1 MKHTI
6 RGTTLQIV
14 DVELNEGES
23 VFTESGGMAWMSSN
37 IEMTSNMKGGIGKTF
52 GRMLSGESMFL
63 VTYKSGAGQ
72 GIISFCSEFP
82 GKIVP
87 FEMAGQTIICQRD
100 AFMMAQEGV
109 NLNMKF
115 NKKIGAGLFG
125 GEGFFL
131 QEISGTGTAFL
142 EFSGEITEYILEEGQ
157 VLKVDPGYIGAFEST
172 VGYNIERIKGV
183 KNMLFSGEG
192 IFLAT
197 LSGPGRIW
205 LQSMPLSNLAK
216 KIGRHI
222 PKKR

>member
-14 DVELNEGES
+14 DIELSEGES
-23 VFTESGGMAWMSSN
+23 VFTEAGGMSWMSPN
-37 IEMTSNMKGGIGKTF
+37 IKMQANMKGLGKAI
-52 GRMLSGESMFL
+52 GRMFSGESMFL
-63 VTYKSGAGQ
+63 TTYTCETGT
-72 GIISFCSEFP
+72 GIISFCNEFP

-87 FEMAGQTIICQRD
+87 FEMKGQSIICQRD
-100 AFMMAQEGV
+100 AFMMAQTGV
-109 NLNMKF
+109 DLKMKF

-142 EFSGEITEYILEEGQ
+142 EFAGEITEYALKEGQ
-157 VLKVDPGYIGAFEST
+157 MLKVDPGYIGAFEST
-172 VGYNIERIKGV
+172 VNYDIERIKGV

-205 LQSMPLSNLAK
+205 LQSMPLSNLAR